1 MTPKSKLGY
10 LFCENISFFYKIY
23 RRLDKLMLDLRIT
36 AFLDSNKKKLLMY
49 HRKAVFKEC
58 AKLGLAISVDL
69 SNSIIAIFLNLAPNT
84 YITDQISATSQP

>member
-69 SNSIIAIFLNLAPNT
+69 SNNSIIAIFSKFGT
-84 YITDQISATSQP
+84 KYITDQISATSQP